1 MNMNS
6 VNSAPTAAAEL
17 EEVKEEAIYRK
28 VSWRLIPFLLVCYIV
43 AYLDRV
49 NVGFA
54 KLQMLDELQFSEA
67 VYGLGAGIFFLG
79 YFLFEVP
86 SNVIL
91 HRVGA
96 RRWIARIMISWG
108 ILSACMSLVQSA
120 EAFYVLRFLLGAAEA
135 GFFPGIIL
143 YLTYWFPSSQMGRA
157 TSLFLIAVALSG
169 VIGGPLSG
177 WIMRDLHG
185 FHGWSGWQWMF
196 LIEGAAS
203 IPLGLMVLFYLDD
216 RIEGVTWLTDAE
228 KHIISSNI
236 AREAAG
242 KSHHASVLST
252 LFDKRVLHM
261 GAIYFC
267 LVIGLYGVSFWL
279 PSLIKAM
286 GVKDA
291 LDVGLLSAIP
301 WAFGALAMV
310 LVSRSGDRRQ
320 ERRWHIS
327 ISAIVGATGLV
338 FSVVFHHNA
347 ALSMLGL
354 TVATMGIMSTLPL
367 FWCLPTAI
375 LSGAAAAA
383 GIAFINSLGNL
394 SGFIGP
400 YAVGYLKDA
409 THSTNTGMYM
419 LAGFLLLGAA
429 LTLMVPAKLIRK

>member
-1 MNMNS
+1 MTTME
-6 VNSAPTAAAEL
+6 AEKTTPTAAEI
-17 EEVKEEAIYRK
+17 EEATYRK

-54 KLQMLDELQFSEA
+54 KLQMLDELQWSDA
-67 VYGLGAGIFFLG
+67 IYGLGAGIFFLG

-108 ILSACMSLVQSA
+108 ILSACMSLVQSVQ
-120 EAFYVLRFLLGAAEA
+120 AFYVLRFLLGAAEA

-143 YLTYWFPSSQMGRA
+143 YLTYWFPSSRMGRA
-157 TSLFLIAVALSG
+157 TSLFMVAVALSG

-185 FHGWSGWQWMF
+185 VQGWSGWQWMF
-196 LIEGAAS
+196 LIEGLAC
-203 IPLGLMVLFYLDD
+203 IPLGILVLFYLDD
-216 RIEGVTWLTDAE
+216 RVNGVTSLTAQE
-228 KHIISSNI
+228 KQIISTNL

-242 KSHHASVLST
+242 KTDHASVLAT
-252 LFDKRVLHM
+252 LLDKRVLHM

-267 LVIGLYGVSFWL
+267 MVIGLYGVSFWL

-286 GVKDA
+286 GVQDA
-291 LDVGLLSAIP
+291 FDVGLLSAIP

-310 LVSRSGDRRQ
+310 LVSRSGDRHQ
-320 ERRWHIS
+320 ERRWHIAL
-327 ISAIVGATGLV
+327 SASLGAAGLV
-338 FSVVFHHNA
+338 FSVLFQHDA
-347 ALSMLGL
+347 LLSMLGL
-354 TVATMGIMSTLPL
+354 TLATMGIMSTLPL

-375 LSGAAAAA
+375 MKGAAAAA

-400 YAVGYLKDA
+400 YAVGFLKDK
-409 THSTNTGMYM
+409 THSTATGMYM
-419 LAGFLLLGAA
+419 LAGFMLLGAV
-429 LTLMVPAKLIRK
+429 LTLMVPARLIRP